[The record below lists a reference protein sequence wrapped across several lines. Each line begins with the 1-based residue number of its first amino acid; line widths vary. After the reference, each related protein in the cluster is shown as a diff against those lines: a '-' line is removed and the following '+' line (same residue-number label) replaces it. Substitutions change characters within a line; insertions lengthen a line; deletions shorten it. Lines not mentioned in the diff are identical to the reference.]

1 MAARVQASAAALALA
16 VLPPFV
22 SLLAQRPP
30 SCVVIK
36 QPCLLQSTAST
47 TPHLISPW
55 KFQHADL
62 NTESFYCAVRI
73 CGQRIYEIKL
83 QSHVK
88 FTATQEGSKLNG
100 FDMLCDQMPQTMST
114 FHSTEKFQC
123 ACSTSR
129 NQEPDEP
136 LRGVV
141 CGARVVRLFLFFL
154 S

>member
-1 MAARVQASAAALALA
+1 MATRVVCSKCSSAGSCRVAS
-16 VLPPFV
+16 PFV

-30 SCVVIK
+30 ELCCQFVIK
-36 QPCLLQSTAST
+36 QPCLLRSTAST
-47 TPHLISPW
+47 TPHLIFFPR
-55 KFQHADL
+55 KFQPADL

-88 FTATQEGSKLNG
+88 FTATQEGSKVNG

-114 FHSTEKFQC
+114 FPSTEKIQC

-129 NQEPDEP
+129 NQE
-136 LRGVV
+136 L
-141 CGARVVRLFLFFL
+141 
-154 S
+154 